1 MKIIIVGA
9 GVVGSRLANIC
20 CEDGHAVVVIEPD
33 HEAATAVAEACDALV
48 LNANITDADIMEQA
62 GADKADSLIATT
74 GDDAKNLM
82 AIVLA
87 RDANIDSMVA
97 VVNDQGH
104 RHMFE
109 RFGVRVLLEPEDL
122 IAHHLLKRA
131 ERERDKEQ

>member
-9 GVVGSRLANIC
+9 GVVGSRLASVC
-20 CEDGHAVVVIEPD
+20 CDDGHAVVVIEPD
-33 HEAATAVAEACDALV
+33 HEAAEAVAEACDALV

-62 GADKADSLIATT
+62 GAD
-74 GDDAKNLM
+74 AKNLM

-87 RDANIDSMVA
+87 RDVEIASLVA
-97 VVNDQGH
+97 VVNDKGH

-122 IAHHLLKRA
+122 IAHHLLKLA
-131 ERERDKEQ
+131 ERELDSER

>member
-9 GVVGSRLANIC
+9 GVVGSRLASVC
-20 CEDGHAVVVIEPD
+20 CDDGHAVVVIEPD
-33 HEAATAVAEACDALV
+33 HEAAEAVAEACDALV

-62 GADKADSLIATT
+62 GADEADSLIATT

-87 RDANIDSMVA
+87 RDVEIASLVA
-97 VVNDQGH
+97 VVNDKGH

-122 IAHHLLKRA
+122 IAHHLLKLA
-131 ERERDKEQ
+131 ERELDSER